1 MWGQSECVGW
11 ERGKRERLSGVRDSV
26 GRERVHRVRVG
37 LKECVGGESCGRG
50 AREWG
55 ESECEEE
62 RQGLENEIRVNERVG

>member
-1 MWGQSECVGW
+1 MGEGQEREIVWGE
-11 ERGKRERLSGVRDSV
+11 RDSV